1 MTDRRDFLRYA
12 TALAATL
19 PFPGLVGATNE
30 PQLPTRPIPGTDERL
45 PIVGLGNSAAFK
57 DGDLERTRMLL
68 ELLHAHGGAYVDVI
82 GDARFVAAQA
92 AREAGLQDDLFFGTY
107 VLQKSDEADRADAR
121 KILAAQDKPILDLV
135 LSLDVAE
142 YTRRVD
148 SFRRL
153 KEEGLTRYV
162 GVARHRAEFHE
173 PMMNLMKAGAV
184 DFVQVNYSMLEPEA
198 GERLLPL
205 AQDLGVAIL
214 INRPFVNGDWFRLVK
229 DRPLPEWAAEFDC
242 HSWAQFSLKFI
253 LSHPAVN
260 CVLTETA
267 NPKHALD
274 NIGGG
279 LGRLPDEATR
289 QRMLETVRGFT

>member
-1 MTDRRDFLRYA
+1 MTNRRDFLRYA

-19 PFPGLVGATNE
+19 PLPTLVGAADE
-30 PQLPTRPIPGTDERL
+30 PRLPTRPIPGTDDRL
-45 PIVGLGNSAAFK
+45 PIVGLGNSQAFK
-57 DGDLERTRMLL
+57 DGDLERTRTLF
-68 ELLHAHGGAYVDVI
+68 ELFHARGGAYVDVI
-82 GDARFVAAQA
+82 GDARFVAAKV
-92 AREAGLQDDLFFGTY
+92 ARDMGIQDDLFFGTY
-107 VLQKSDEADRADAR
+107 VLQKSDEADRIDAR
-121 KILAAQDKPILDLV
+121 KILAAQGKPALDLV

-142 YTRRVD
+142 YTRRAD

-153 KEEGLTRYV
+153 KEEGLARYV

-173 PMMNLMKAGAV
+173 PMMALMKAGAV

-214 INRPFVNGDWFRLVK
+214 INRPFVNGDYFRLVK
-229 DRPLPEWAAEFDC
+229 GRPLPEWAAEFDC

-267 NPKHALD
+267 NPKHAVD
-274 NIGGG
+274 NVGGG
-279 LGRLPDEATR
+279 FGRLPDEATR
-289 QRMLETVRGFT
+289 QRMLATIRGFA

>member
-1 MTDRRDFLRYA
+1 MTNRRDFLRYA
-12 TALAATL
+12 TGLAATL
-19 PFPGLVGATNE
+19 PLPAMLGAAAE
-30 PQLPTRPIPGTDERL
+30 PRLPTRPIPGTDDRL
-45 PIVGLGNSAAFK
+45 PIVGLGNSQAFK
-57 DGDLERTRMLL
+57 DGDLERTRALF
-68 ELLHAHGGAYVDVI
+68 ELFHARGGAYVDVI
-82 GDARFVAAQA
+82 GDARFVAASV
-92 AREAGLQDDLFFGTY
+92 ARDMGIQDDLFFGTY
-107 VLQKSDEADRADAR
+107 VLQKSDEADRIDAR
-121 KILAAQDKPILDLV
+121 KILAAQGKPTLDLV
-135 LSLDVAE
+135 LSLDIPE
-142 YTRRVD
+142 YTRRAD

-153 KEEGLTRYV
+153 KEEGLARYV

-173 PMMNLMKAGAV
+173 PMMALMKAGAV

-214 INRPFVNGDWFRLVK
+214 INRPFVNGDYFRLVK
-229 DRPLPEWAAEFDC
+229 DKPLPEWAAEFDC
-242 HSWAQFSLKFI
+242 QSWAQFSLKFI

-279 LGRLPDEATR
+279 LGRLPDETTR
-289 QRMLETVRGFT
+289 QRMLATIRGFA

>member
-1 MTDRRDFLRYA
+1 MTNRRDFLRYA

-19 PFPGLVGATNE
+19 PLPTLVGAADE
-30 PQLPTRPIPGTDERL
+30 PRLPTRPIPGTDDRL
-45 PIVGLGNSAAFK
+45 PIVGLGNSQAFK
-57 DGDLERTRMLL
+57 DGDLERTRTLF
-68 ELLHAHGGAYVDVI
+68 ELFHARGGAYVDVI
-82 GDARFVAAQA
+82 GDARFVAAKV
-92 AREAGLQDDLFFGTY
+92 ARDMGIQDDLFFGTY
-107 VLQKSDEADRADAR
+107 VLQTSDEADRIDAR
-121 KILAAQDKPILDLV
+121 KILAAQGKPALDLV

-142 YTRRVD
+142 YTRRAD

-153 KEEGLTRYV
+153 KEEGLARYV

-173 PMMNLMKAGAV
+173 PMMALMKAGAV

-214 INRPFVNGDWFRLVK
+214 INRPFVNGDYFRLVK
-229 DRPLPEWAAEFDC
+229 GKPLPEWAAEFDC

-267 NPKHALD
+267 NPKHAVD
-274 NIGGG
+274 NVGGG
-279 LGRLPDEATR
+279 FGRLPDEATR
-289 QRMLETVRGFT
+289 QRMLATIRGFA

>member
-1 MTDRRDFLRYA
+1 MTNRRDFLRYA
-12 TALAATL
+12 TALAASL
-19 PFPGLVGATNE
+19 PLPAVLRAADE
-30 PQLPTRPIPGTDERL
+30 PQLPTRPIPGTDDRL
-45 PIVGLGNSAAFK
+45 PIVGLGNSQAFK
-57 DGDLERTRMLL
+57 DGDLEGTRALF
-68 ELLHAHGGAYVDVI
+68 ELFHARGGAYVDVI
-82 GDARFVAAQA
+82 GDARFVAAKV
-92 AREAGLQDDLFFGTY
+92 AREVGIQNDLFFGTY
-107 VLQKSDEADRADAR
+107 VLQKSDEADRIDAR
-121 KILAAQDKPILDLV
+121 KILAAQGKPTLDLV
-135 LSLDVAE
+135 LSLDIAE
-142 YTRRVD
+142 YTRRAD

-153 KEEGLTRYV
+153 KDEGLARYV

-173 PMMNLMKAGAV
+173 PMMALMQAGAV

-214 INRPFVNGDWFRLVK
+214 INRPFVNGDYFRLVK
-229 DRPLPEWAAEFDC
+229 GKPLPEWAAEFDC

-267 NPKHALD
+267 NPRHALD

-279 LGRLPDEATR
+279 FGRLPDEATR
-289 QRMLETVRGFT
+289 QRMLATIRGFV